1 VSEATAAPG
10 VVWKPFLGVAI
21 APALTG
27 AAVVAAP
34 HVHTGEG
41 VAAALTFGGG
51 AAGAIV
57 SLAVAA
63 PAVLSPRLA
72 AGIALSAVIVL
83 LEIEVVDASSP
94 FAAVA
99 VTACLV
105 GLASAVG
112 GAIGRR
118 IQHPGHLLPACVV
131 AAAVD
136 IFSVLDASG
145 PTHAIV
151 RSERALSVLTVG
163 FPVAGTSVVA
173 PVLGVGDLLLLAL
186 IFGAVSVHRLSV
198 ARAAL
203 LGAAGV
209 AVAGGM
215 SAAISALKGEGVGVP
230 ALPPIA
236 VALLAGMPAARR
248 LRREDRRTAL
258 VAMAVAGA
266 LAGWTVLKAYLASR

>member
-1 VSEATAAPG
+1 VSEAAAAPG
-10 VVWKPFLGVAI
+10 IVWKPFLGVAI

-27 AAVVAAP
+27 AAMVAAP

-51 AAGAIV
+51 AGEVII

-72 AGIALSAVIVL
+72 AGIALSAVTVWVEIWAVKAGSPLAAIV
-83 LEIEVVDASSP
+83 VN
-94 FAAVA
+94 
-99 VTACLV
+99 ACLV
-105 GLASAVG
+105 AFASAIG

-136 IFSVLDASG
+136 VYSVLDTSG

-151 RSERALSVLTVG
+151 QSETALSLLAIG
-163 FPVAGTSVVA
+163 FPVAGTSDVQ
-173 PVLGVGDLLLLAL
+173 PVLGAGDLLFLAL
-186 IFGAVSVHRLSV
+186 VFGAVSVHRLSV

-209 AVAGGM
+209 AVAGAL
-215 SAAISALKGEGVGVP
+215 SAWRGAGVP
-230 ALPPIA
+230 ALPSIA
-236 VALLAGMPAARR
+236 AALLAGLPAARR
-248 LRREDRRTAL
+248 LRKEDRRTAV
-258 VAMAVAGA
+258 VAMSVAGA